1 MISSIDSISSF
12 KILAYLINLLET
24 NKTLGMQ
31 LESIERISYIVN
43 FMSIGTKTEPERIDA
58 NKTAAHSGLL
68 SEIIEILSYFK
79 KKFRIKTGY
88 DEDKE
93 TLEDRIST
101 LEKHDKWQYNEITKI
116 SQGIDDIKDALLKDN
131 IEKKRKSILDFC
143 SSLSNNQKQNNE
155 AFNDIFRT
163 YAEYEQILKDN
174 KLENGQAEESMKFIR
189 EKYQEKLRNGEF
201 NI

>member
-1 MISSIDSISSF
+1 MDVIENLTQVDYLLF
-12 KILAYLINLLET
+12 VLWFFAILFGV
-24 NKTLGMQ
+24 K
-31 LESIERISYIVN
+31 
-43 FMSIGTKTEPERIDA
+43 
-58 NKTAAHSGLL
+58 
-68 SEIIEILSYFK
+68 EIIEILSYFK

-189 EKYQEKLRNGEF
+189 EKYHEKLRNGEF

>member
-1 MISSIDSISSF
+1 MGAIEYATQINY
-12 KILAYLINLLET
+12 ILVI
-24 NKTLGMQ
+24 LGFFAI
-31 LESIERISYIVN
+31 LFAI
-43 FMSIGTKTEPERIDA
+43 K
-58 NKTAAHSGLL
+58 
-68 SEIIEILSYFK
+68 EIIEIFSYFK
-79 KKFRIKTGY
+79 KKFRIKTGA

-93 TLEDRIST
+93 TLEERIAT

-163 YAEYEQILKDN
+163 YVEYEQILKEN
-174 KLENGQAEESMKFIR
+174 KL
-189 EKYQEKLRNGEF
+189 
-201 NI
+201 